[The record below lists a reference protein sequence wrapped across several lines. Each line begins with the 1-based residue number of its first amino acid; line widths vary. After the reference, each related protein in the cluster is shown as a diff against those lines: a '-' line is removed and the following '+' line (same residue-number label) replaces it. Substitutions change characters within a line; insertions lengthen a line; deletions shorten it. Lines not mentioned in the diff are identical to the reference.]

1 MASPGSSTVP
11 IVSAH
16 FCSLWEVISC
26 ESLSS
31 IGMLFRRTEM
41 LENVFWYV
49 LTWALGNAAIARI
62 WVSFAS
68 VRCIQPL
75 RCAARMRY
83 KVSRSNYRPC
93 RALRHALHMRRAIK
107 LLHT

>member
-16 FCSLWEVISC
+16 FCSLWEVVSC

-31 IGMLFRRTEM
+31 IGMLLRRTEM

-62 WVSFAS
+62 WVLFAS

-75 RCAARMRY
+75 RCAARMRAT
-83 KVSRSNYRPC
+83 RSAGRTTG
-93 RALRHALHMRRAIK
+93 HAGHYAMHCICDAR
-107 LLHT
+107 